1 MRLSQTETAVNL
13 AAYRNLRAAALSAHL
28 RSSSGN
34 RYFFKRTEEHTVNQ
48 FQSHTQ
54 NQDFEPD
61 YHQGHMAA
69 QASVEERAKF
79 IERTYIHLAGAIGL
93 FVLLEAIVLSIPGV
107 DQFTFNLLSTSSY
120 SWLLVLGLFMGVSY
134 IADRWARTST
144 SKGMQYAGLG
154 LYVVAEVVIF
164 VPLLLIAQVVAAS
177 TGDNII
183 MTAGIS
189 TMAIFS
195 ALTGY
200 VLYTKRDFSWM
211 RGALVIV
218 SLGVMGLIVASIVFG
233 FGLGVIFTV
242 GMIVLA
248 ACYVLYYTSNVL
260 HHYHT
265 SQHVAAALSLFSAVA
280 LLFWYVLR
288 LVIALAGRD

>member
-1 MRLSQTETAVNL
+1 M
-13 AAYRNLRAAALSAHL
+13 
-28 RSSSGN
+28 
-34 RYFFKRTEEHTVNQ
+34 NQ

-54 NQDFEPD
+54 NQDFEPGQM
-61 YHQGHMAA
+61 HGHMHTAA

-79 IERTYIHLAGAIGL
+79 IERTYIHLAGAIAL

-107 DQFTFNLLSTSSY
+107 DTFTFELLSTSSY
-120 SWLLVLGLFMGVSY
+120 SWLMVLGLFMGVSY
-134 IADRWARTST
+134 IADRWARTSA

-164 VPLLLIAQVVAAS
+164 VPLLLIAQVVAAE
-177 TGDNII
+177 TGDDII
-183 MTAGIS
+183 LTAGIS

-211 RGALVIV
+211 RGALVIA
-218 SLGVMGLIVASIVFG
+218 SLGVMGLIVASIMFG

-265 SQHVAAALSLFSAVA
+265 TQHVAAALSLFSAVA

-288 LVIALAGRD
+288 LVIALSGRD